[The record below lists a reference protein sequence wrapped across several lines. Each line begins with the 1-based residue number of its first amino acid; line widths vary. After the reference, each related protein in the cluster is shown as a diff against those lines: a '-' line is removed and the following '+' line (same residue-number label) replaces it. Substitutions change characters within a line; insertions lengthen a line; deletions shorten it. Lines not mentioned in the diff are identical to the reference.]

1 MTLGT
6 SKKRD
11 QNWSN
16 LDTTQWDAIVIGGG
30 ITGAGI
36 ACELSRQ
43 NLKVLL
49 LEQKDYAWGT
59 SSRSSKMVHG
69 GLRYIAEGDIKL
81 TRESVVEREHLLKSL
96 PGLVER
102 LPYLFAARKK
112 VFPNRFLF
120 GALLSLYDLLA
131 LKWDHRFL
139 SREKIMQLVPGWRS
153 EGLIGATQYSDA
165 VTDDA
170 RLVLRV
176 LQEAEAHG
184 ATALNYTRV
193 NKLSFQQG
201 QVDGVYVRNELNLEE
216 KVVHARVVINAT
228 GAWADKVR
236 KPVNSETKVRPL
248 RGSHIVVPAE
258 KLPVTQA
265 VTCMHPE
272 DKRPVFVFPWE
283 GVTVVGTTDVDHG
296 DALDE
301 EAQISGAEFDY
312 LMTLIGHQFPAS
324 RIGVEDVISTFSG
337 VRPVVSSGKGAD
349 PSKERRDHS
358 VWNDRGLITVTGG
371 KLTTFRVIAWDVIE
385 RCRGIFPD
393 LAMGLKKKPM
403 FAAIDNNSFV
413 SDNSAHMSLT
423 DLKRL
428 RGLYGNHHIS
438 LAKQCVDPR
447 KWEKIGATRF
457 AWQELIWSCQNEQI
471 CYLDDLLLRRTRIG
485 LLLPN
490 GGANYQS
497 EIEAI
502 CKEHLG
508 WSSEIW
514 RQQWQRYQ
522 QIIREHYGIPGSAQ
536 EVIESQ
542 IA

>member
-1 MTLGT
+1 MTLGI
-6 SKKRD
+6 KKQRD
-11 QNWSN
+11 QSWSN
-16 LDTTQWDAIVIGGG
+16 LDTSQWDAIVIGGG

-43 NLKVLL
+43 KLKVLL

-81 TRESVVEREHLLKSL
+81 TRESVVEREQLLKSL

-120 GALLSLYDLLA
+120 GALLSLYDMLA

-139 SREKIMQLVPGWRS
+139 SRETILQLVPGWRS

-176 LQEAEAHG
+176 LQQAKTNG
-184 ATALNYTRV
+184 ASLLNYARV
-193 NKLSFQQG
+193 NKLSFKQG
-201 QVDGVYVRNELNLEE
+201 RVDGVFIRNEIDGDE

-228 GAWADKVR
+228 GAWADQVR
-236 KPVNSETKVRPL
+236 KPVNAETRVRPL

-283 GVTVVGTTDVDHG
+283 GVTVVGTTDVDHSESM
-296 DALDE
+296 DA
-301 EAQISGAEFDY
+301 EASISSREFDY
-312 LMTLIGHQFPAS
+312 LMGLIKHQFPS
-324 RIGVEDVISTFSG
+324 TRIGVEDVISTYSG
-337 VRPVVSSGKGAD
+337 VRPVISSGQGRD

-358 VWNDRGLITVTGG
+358 VWDDKGLITVTGG

-385 RCRGIFPD
+385 RCRGAFGNID
-393 LAMGLKKKPM
+393 MALKKKPM
-403 FAAIDNNSFV
+403 FDVYNSK
-413 SDNSAHMSLT
+413 NT
-423 DLKRL
+423 DLSNSVKLGAAEFKRL
-428 RGLYGNHHIS
+428 SGLYGNKVS
-438 LAKQCVDPR
+438 EFLEQCRDPR
-447 KWEKIGATRF
+447 ELEKIGETRF
-457 AWQELIWSCQNEQI
+457 LWQELIWACQYEQV

-485 LLLPN
+485 LLLPS
-490 GGANYQS
+490 GGVQFQA
-497 EIEAI
+497 EIRAI
-502 CKEHLG
+502 CTEYLG
-508 WSSEIW
+508 WDDAIW
-514 RQQWQRYQ
+514 TQQWQRYQ
-522 QIIREHYGIPGSAQ
+522 QIIRTHYGLPQSAVAEAQ
-536 EVIESQ
+536 AQ